1 MLLERDAVAS
11 SASTMSDENIDP
23 EVKQALDQRID
34 WINSVEAAER
44 KDGVKALQ
52 KAIDELDDEHLRL
65 TLFVLMSLR
74 ISDRKAIEE
83 LAAKQARSKRN

>member
-1 MLLERDAVAS
+1 
-11 SASTMSDENIDP
+11 MSDENIDP
-23 EVKQALDQRID
+23 EVTKALDERVD

-44 KDGVKALQ
+44 KHGVKALQ
-52 KAIDELDDEHLRL
+52 KAIDELDDEHLRF

-83 LAAKQARSKRN
+83 LAARQARSKGN